1 MSLTNQLGQANKVV
15 FDRHIDGLS
24 IAIGDT
30 HVISAFAQS
39 GGKAFVQGFD
49 YVQDAEFIRVM
60 DMPATE
66 KPLSSLARE
75 IKTFVEEHKA
85 SFIKNGEV
93 IAQAPELP
101 SDALQSEAIKVD
113 GVKTA
118 TPRPESAVSAPHA
131 LELDISARTGAVL
144 SPGLRK

>member
-24 IAIGDT
+24 VPIGDT
-30 HVISAFAQS
+30 HVISTFAQS

-49 YVQDAEFIRVM
+49 YVKEEEFIRVM
-60 DMPATE
+60 NMPATE
-66 KPLSSLARE
+66 KPLGSLRNELIAF
-75 IKTFVEEHKA
+75 IKEHKD
-85 SFIKNGEV
+85 SFIKNGDV
-93 IAQAPELP
+93 IAEAPELP
-101 SDALQSEAIKVD
+101 SDALQREAIKVD

-118 TPRPESAVSAPHA
+118 TPRQESTSPAPHA
-131 LELDISARTGAVL
+131 LELDINARTGAVS